1 MAKSMIVNSFDGGK
15 SLTTYVPAGATEA
28 QAFADAVMD
37 SATTVFEET
46 SIAGSDLVDTSRYV
60 NVMIQQTDSGAKAY
74 LNFTIPTS
82 KHEGDVISA
91 LQDKTINGVKADKII
106 IVGMRSAVH

>member
-1 MAKSMIVNSFDGGK
+1 
-15 SLTTYVPAGATEA
+15 
-28 QAFADAVMD
+28 
-37 SATTVFEET
+37 
-46 SIAGSDLVDTSRYV
+46 
-60 NVMIQQTDSGAKAY
+60 MIQQTDNGAKAY